1 MAALRAAA
9 AEEIFKV
16 PEAFAAFKFLSY

>member
-9 AEEIFKV
+9 ADEIFKV